1 MRRRFIAPAAA
12 AAALLAFAAGC
23 RETPRVRA
31 RPLTDVTFERTD
43 ARRERG
49 RYLAEGVLQCFACHS
64 DRDVSKP
71 GAPPAE
77 GRAGAGHVWR
87 DDGTYRLVA
96 PNLTPDRETGAGT
109 WTDDMFAR
117 AIREGVGHDGRPL
130 HPQMW
135 FMAFRY
141 LSDEDVA
148 SVVVYLRSIPAVR
161 NPLPKTRLKAEEVA
175 GVTRNLWPL
184 AGAVP
189 PPDLSTPVARG
200 RYLAR
205 IADCSGCHTAWEAPL
220 NPGRYGGGNL
230 IERMATGAPLSA
242 FSRNLTQD
250 ASGIPYYDD
259 ALFIE
264 AMRTGKVRGR
274 ALSPL
279 MPWVVFGRMTDGD
292 LRAIAAYLATV
303 PRVPHF
309 VDAAE
314 AVGLCTLCGQEH
326 GGGALNRP
334 KESRRVPVDAAATEG
349 CEGTYRFSDGYTL
362 VFVRE
367 GATLF
372 AVAGGARDELFTEDN
387 RRFFSKRDAF
397 LAEFVRGP
405 DGRVTHFLDRAFDGD
420 RAERVK

>member
-1 MRRRFIAPAAA
+1 MRRRLIGLSAG
-12 AAALLAFAAGC
+12 AALLAVAAGC
-23 RETPRVRA
+23 REKPHAWA
-31 RPLTDVTFERTD
+31 RPLRDVSFEKTE

-71 GAPPAE
+71 GAPPVE
-77 GRAGAGHVWR
+77 GRKGAGHVWR

-96 PNLTPDRETGAGT
+96 PNLTPDVETGSGR
-109 WTDDMFAR
+109 WTDDMLAR

-135 FMAFRY
+135 YMAFRY
-141 LSDEDVA
+141 LADEDLA

-161 NPLPKTRLKAEEVA
+161 NALPQTRLKAEEA
-175 GVTRNLWPL
+175 TEVTKNLWPL
-184 AGAVP
+184 ADPVP
-189 PPDLSTPVARG
+189 PPELSTAVERG

-205 IADCSGCHTAWEAPL
+205 VADCSGCHTAWEAPL

-230 IERMATGAPLSA
+230 IETMATGAPLKA

-250 ASGIPYYDD
+250 PSGIPYFDD
-259 ALFIE
+259 ALFLE
-264 AMRTGKVRGR
+264 AIRTGNVRGR

-279 MPWVVFGRMTDGD
+279 MPWVVFAKMTDGD

-303 PRVPHF
+303 PRVRHL

-314 AVGLCTLCGQEH
+314 PVGRCALCGQEH

-334 KESRRVPVDAAATEG
+334 KESRAIPVDPAATAG
-349 CEGTYRFSDGYTL
+349 CEGTYRFPDGYTL
-362 VFVRE
+362 VFARKGE
-367 GATLF
+367 TLF
-372 AVAGGARDELFTEDN
+372 AVTDGRRDELFTEDN

-397 LAEFVRGP
+397 LAEFVFGP
-405 DGRVTHFLDRAFDGD
+405 DGRVTHFLDRAFDDD

>member
-1 MRRRFIAPAAA
+1 MRRRLIGISAG
-12 AAALLAFAAGC
+12 AAALLAVAASC
-23 RETPRVRA
+23 REKPRAFA
-31 RPLTDVTFERTD
+31 RPLRDVSFEKTE

-49 RYLAEGVLQCFACHS
+49 RYLVEGVLQCFACHS

-77 GRAGAGHVWR
+77 GRKGAGHVWR

-96 PNLTPDRETGAGT
+96 PNLTPDVETGAGS
-109 WTDDMFAR
+109 WTDDMLAR

-135 FMAFRY
+135 YMAFRY
-141 LSDEDVA
+141 LADEDLA

-161 NPLPKTRLKAEEVA
+161 NALPQTRLKAEEA
-175 GVTRNLWPL
+175 AEVTKNLWPL
-184 AGAVP
+184 ADPVP
-189 PPDLSTPVARG
+189 PPELSTAVALG

-230 IERMATGAPLSA
+230 IETMAMGAPLKA
-242 FSRNLTQD
+242 FSRNLTQEP
-250 ASGIPYYDD
+250 SGIPYYDD

-264 AMRTGKVRGR
+264 AMRTGSVHGR
-274 ALSPL
+274 VLSPL
-279 MPWVVFGRMTDGD
+279 MPWIVFGKMSDED

-303 PRVPHF
+303 PRVRHLI
-309 VDAAE
+309 DAAE
-314 AVGLCTLCGQEH
+314 PVAPCATCGQEH

-334 KESRRVPVDAAATEG
+334 KESRAIPVDPAATAG

-367 GATLF
+367 DAKLF
-372 AVAGGARDELFTEDN
+372 AVTGGVRDELFTEDN
-387 RRFFSKRDAF
+387 VLFFSRKDAI

-405 DGRVTHFLDRAFDGD
+405 GGRVTHFVDHGFDGD